1 MTLRRFLDLSLVL
14 SGGALGLTAL
24 LYTDGVGRWG
34 FAALG
39 FGIAALF
46 LWLAIRGPSKQGTVR
61 MAGAPISET
70 PPRGQITEAVL
81 LGEEGNAI
89 ASWQL
94 YGKTSMVIGRDV
106 GENQVDINL
115 SGSTSAAT
123 IDVEHAALNYTGGKW
138 YVEDLGSQNGVR
150 IQKHADGRRYSLAPD
165 KPCDLEPGDIVYIGL
180 ARLLLR

>member
-14 SGGALGLTAL
+14 SGGAMGLIAL
-24 LYTDGVGRWG
+24 LYTDGVYRWV
-34 FAALG
+34 FTALG
-39 FGIAALF
+39 LGIAAVF
-46 LWLAIRGPSKQGTVR
+46 LWLIVHGPSKYGGAWL
-61 MAGAPISET
+61 AGAPISET

-115 SGSTSAAT
+115 AGLDSAAT
-123 IDVEHAALNYTGGKW
+123 IDIEHAALNYTGGKW